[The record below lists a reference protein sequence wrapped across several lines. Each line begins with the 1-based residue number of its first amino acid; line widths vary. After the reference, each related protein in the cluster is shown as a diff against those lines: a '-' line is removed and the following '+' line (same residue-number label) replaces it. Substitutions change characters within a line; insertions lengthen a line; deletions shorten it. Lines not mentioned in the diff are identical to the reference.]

1 MKNTSLAA
9 NFYCM
14 LGIYDHREEVIIPG
28 QHADSFKVEIF
39 LKKPINILNITN

>member
-9 NFYCM
+9 NFYGM
-14 LGIYDHREEVIIPG
+14 LGIYDHCEEVIITG
-28 QHADSFKVEIF
+28 QHADSLKVEIF